1 MAPLAVVE
9 HLNPLEDQIT
19 RVSAVPLCLMEI
31 QFHLEGG
38 EKALHR
44 GVVPAFSL
52 STHTLERLEALQGL
66 SILTAGVLNSRLEQ
80 NGTRMGPARWS
91 EWWRIPCP
99 G

>member
-19 RVSAVPLCLMEI
+19 RVSAVPLCLMEV

-66 SILTAGVLNSRLEQ
+66 SILTAGVLGGFKWSSQQQHER
-80 NGTRMGPARWS
+80 RVVPAR
-91 EWWRIPCP
+91 RLR
-99 G
+99 